1 MKVDTYGSGG
11 ETGAQRVLPAEL
23 FDGTVNEDALHQ
35 VVTAIRAHGRQGTA
49 STKNRA
55 SFTSGSRKP
64 WRQKGTGRARA
75 GTIRSPLW
83 RGGAIVFGP
92 QPRSYSPKIPKQLRQ
107 LAIRSA
113 LNARALDGDLA
124 LLEPVEF
131 PEPKTRQLVQLLSS
145 IGATDDNVLI
155 MTTGYKPN
163 VYLAARNLKRVKV
176 LPWGEASAYD
186 VLWADMVLVEADAF
200 EEQTEDASEEPLPAE
215 DVATAI
221 TPEADLSGL
230 DADSAQADSRDDSE
244 VDE

>member
-11 ETGAQRVLPAEL
+11 KTGTRGVLPAEL

-35 VVTAIRAHGRQGTA
+35 VVTAIRAHRRQGTA

-55 SFTSGSRKP
+55 AMTSGSRKP

-83 RGGAIVFGP
+83 RGGAVVFGP
-92 QPRSYSPKIPKQLRQ
+92 QPRSYSPKVSKRLRQ
-107 LAIRSA
+107 LAMQSA

-131 PEPKTRQLVQLLSS
+131 PEPKTRQLVRLLTS
-145 IGATDDNVLI
+145 IGATDDNVLL
-155 MTTGYKPN
+155 MTAGYKPN

-200 EEQTEDASEEPLPAE
+200 EEQVEDARKEMSPA
-215 DVATAI
+215 DDTATEI
-221 TPEADLSGL
+221 TPDAALSEMDTG
-230 DADSAQADSRDDSE
+230 SQQADSRDDLE
-244 VDE
+244 GDE

>member
-1 MKVDTYGSGG
+1 MAS
-11 ETGAQRVLPAEL
+11 
-23 FDGTVNEDALHQ
+23 
-35 VVTAIRAHGRQGTA
+35 IRQGTH
-49 STKNRA
+49 SSKTR
-55 SFTSGSRKP
+55 SEVSGSGAKP

-83 RGGAIVFGP
+83 RGGSVVFGP
-92 QPRSYSPKIPKQLRQ
+92 QPRSYSLKVPKRLRQ
-107 LAIRSA
+107 LAIQSA

-124 LLEPVEF
+124 LLEPVDF
-131 PEPKTRQLVQLLSS
+131 PEPKTRQLVELLAS

-155 MTTGYKPN
+155 MTAGYKPN

-200 EEQTEDASEEPLPAE
+200 EEQDEVTREELPPVEETTAE
-215 DVATAI
+215 I
-221 TPEADLSGL
+221 TSSTVLPDLEADS
-230 DADSAQADSRDDSE
+230 DQADSHDDPE